1 MRELPLSLQLDGD
14 EPLYIQIYRGIRDEI
29 MNGAILTGEKLPS
42 ARNLAASLQVSRT
55 TVDEA
60 YSQLVSEG
68 YVESQEKKGYFVIM
82 AAGIPIII
90 FIINCRTT
98 TDISMVDIIRGA
110 TGFVIKRHS
119 IINKTTI

>member
-68 YVESQEKKGYFVIM
+68 YVESQEKKGYFVCGLD
-82 AAGIPIII
+82 GIYDVSS
-90 FIINCRTT
+90 R
-98 TDISMVDIIRGA
+98 SG
-110 TGFVIKRHS
+110 
-119 IINKTTI
+119 KTVTYITESKAI

>member
-68 YVESQEKKGYFVIM
+68 YVESQEKKGYFVCGKM
-82 AAGIPIII
+82 
-90 FIINCRTT
+90 
-98 TDISMVDIIRGA
+98 
-110 TGFVIKRHS
+110 
-119 IINKTTI
+119 